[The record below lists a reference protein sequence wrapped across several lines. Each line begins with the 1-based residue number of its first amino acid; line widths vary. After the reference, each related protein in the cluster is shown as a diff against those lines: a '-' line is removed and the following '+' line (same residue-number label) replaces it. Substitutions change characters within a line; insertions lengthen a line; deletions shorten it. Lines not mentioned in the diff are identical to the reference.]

1 MKFFCSILL
10 VMATLTVSRAEGLP
24 RSTPESQGVSSAELL
39 KFVETA
45 DQQFDSLNSIMVVR
59 HGHVVAEG
67 WWAPY
72 HAEARHSLYSLSK
85 SFTSTAIGIAISEG
99 KLGIDDLVLPFFPD
113 DAPKEPSENLK
124 KMRVR
129 DLLRMATGHQ
139 TEPSRADDVH
149 WVKTFLSH
157 PVAFKPG
164 SHFLYN
170 TPATHMQS
178 AIVQKVSGAT
188 LHEYL
193 KPRLFEPLGIENPT
207 WDNSPQGMS
216 IGGYG
221 LNLRTEDIAR
231 FGQLYLQKGLWKGKQ
246 LVPAEWI
253 AEATSRQTATGSDPV
268 SDWDHGYGYQFWRGR
283 HGAYRGDGAF
293 GQFCIVLPELDAVIA
308 ITSGVK
314 DMQAVLNLVWD
325 KLLPAIKDSTLP
337 ADDDARG
344 KLENV
349 LRGLALRKVE
359 GTAEPAKV
367 SGKKFVFSPSP
378 SKLEAITL
386 DLGDDSGDVTL
397 VARFDGVEHRIQC
410 GRKTWVAGKTR
421 WGLMPEQPVAA
432 CGAWT
437 APGTFTAKLCFVETP
452 FVTTVTLKFDGNE
465 IRCHSK
471 PNLEFGPKHEFEAL
485 GIAGEVAPAAAKP
498 LTTDVKPI
506 EPEKVQLV
514 AAPANTSGSRPP
526 HDFAKWEKAIAAY
539 EQADQTNPPPKGGIV
554 FIGSSTILLWKSL
567 VEDFPDHKVINRG
580 FGGSEIVDSTHFAD
594 RIIFPYEPRQIYLR
608 AGGNDIHGGRT
619 PAEVASDFVDF
630 VQKVHSRLPKTEI
643 YYIAVSPAPSRWGET
658 DKYRALNALIRQAA
672 LDLPRVGFVDAFDIT
687 LGSQGQARK
696 DLFVPDMLH
705 LNPDGYRVLAEA
717 VRPFLPTG
725 K

>member
-1 MKFFCSILL
+1 MKCLCSL
-10 VMATLTVSRAEGLP
+10 VLVFVTSATCHAEGLP
-24 RSTPESQGVSSAELL
+24 RSAPEAQGVSSAELL
-39 KFVETA
+39 TFVDAA
-45 DQQFDSLNSIMVVR
+45 DQQFDSLNSVMVVR

-72 HAEARHSLYSLSK
+72 HAEARHQLYSLSK
-85 SFTSTAIGIAISEG
+85 SFTSTAIGIAIAEG
-99 KLGIDDLVLPFFPD
+99 KLSIDDPVLSFFPD
-113 DAPKEPSENLK
+113 DAPREPSENLK

-178 AIVQKVSGAT
+178 AIVQKVSGMT

-221 LNLRTEDIAR
+221 LNVRTEDIAR
-231 FGQLYLQKGLWKGKQ
+231 FGQLYLQKGTWDGKQ

-253 AEATSRQTATGSDPV
+253 EAATSRQTSTGSDPA

-293 GQFCIVLPELDAVIA
+293 GQFCIVLPELNAVIA

-325 KLLPAIKDSTLP
+325 KLLPAFKPAALP
-337 ADDDARG
+337 ANDEVRE
-344 KLENV
+344 KLERA
-349 LRGLALRKVE
+349 LRGLALRVVD
-359 GTAEPAKV
+359 GAAEPAKV
-367 SGKKFVFSPSP
+367 SGRKFVFPPSP
-378 SKLEAITL
+378 SKLETL
-386 DLGDDSGDVTL
+386 VLELGDGSGDATL
-397 VARFDGVEHRIQC
+397 IARFEGVEYRIAC
-410 GRKTWVAGKTR
+410 GRKKWVTGKTR
-421 WGLMPEQPVAA
+421 WGLMREQPVAA

-437 APGTFTAKLCFVETP
+437 EQGTFTAKLCFVETP
-452 FVTTVTLKFDGNE
+452 FVTTVSLKFDGNE

-471 PNLEFGPKHEFEAL
+471 PNLEFGPKNEFELL
-485 GIAGEVAPAAAKP
+485 GIAGELAPAVVKP
-498 LTTDVKPI
+498 VTTEVKPI
-506 EPEKVQLV
+506 ESSKVQLAAV
-514 AAPANTSGSRPP
+514 PAGVSPTAPA
-526 HDFAKWEKAIAAY
+526 HDFNKWEKAISAF
-539 EQADQTNPPPKGGIV
+539 ETADQSNPPPKGGIL
-554 FIGSSTILLWKSL
+554 FMGSSTILLWKSL
-567 VEDFPDHKVINRG
+567 AEDFPDHNVINRG

-594 RIIFPYEPRQIYLR
+594 RIIFPYEPRQIFLR
-608 AGGNDIHGGRT
+608 AGGNDINRGRT
-619 PAEVASDFVDF
+619 PAQVATDFADFVK
-630 VQKVHSRLPKTEI
+630 KVHSRLPKTEI

-658 DKYRALNALIRQAA
+658 DKYRQLNSLIRQQA
-672 LDLPRVGFVDAFDIT
+672 LEMPRVGFVDAFDIT

-705 LNPDGYRVLAEA
+705 LNPDGYRLLAEA
-717 VRPFLPTG
+717 VRPYLPTG